1 MKFLIAGPGAMGCLF
16 AARLKRAGFE
26 VVLLDY
32 RPERADHISRNG
44 IKVKGI
50 KGEYTVFLPVVT
62 DNPKFIPDVVMI
74 CVKANLTRIVSKS
87 LDNWLG
93 PEASVLT
100 LQNGLGNI
108 DVLED
113 VFGTDR
119 ALGGVTSEGAT
130 LMDPGSVYHA
140 GTGQTVI
147 GSRKGSGVVV
157 QDVVSAFNTAGFD
170 TRAAANVTEL
180 IWGKLIVN
188 VAINALTAITGL
200 KNGYLTEIE
209 DTNLLM
215 KQVVLEAQEVARAK
229 GIRIPYSA
237 PFSRAN
243 EVCRATADNI
253 SSMLQDVLHHKAT
266 EVEFINGAIVREG
279 ESLGIP
285 TPVNQTLTLLVQ
297 TIQKVYGLK
306 QK

>member
-50 KGEYTVFLPVVT
+50 KGEYSVLLPVVT
-62 DNPKFIPDVVMI
+62 DKPKFIPDVVMI
-74 CVKANLTRIVSKS
+74 CVKANLTRIVSES
-87 LDNWLG
+87 LDNWLS
-93 PEASVLT
+93 PDASVLT

-113 VFGTDR
+113 VFGTDKV
-119 ALGGVTSEGAT
+119 LGGVTSEGAT
-130 LMDPGSVYHA
+130 LMDTGSVYHA
-140 GTGQTVI
+140 GQTVI
-147 GSRKGSGVVV
+147 GARKGSGVVV

-170 TRAAANVTEL
+170 TRAAANITEL

-200 KNGYLTEIE
+200 KNGYLTGIE
-209 DTNLLM
+209 DTHLLM

-229 GIRIPYSA
+229 GIRIPYPD
-237 PFSRAN
+237 PFSRVN

-253 SSMLQDVLHHKAT
+253 SSMLQDVLHNKAT